1 MAEYAD
7 IIVDISLGKLDRTF
21 QYRIP
26 EELAAQI
33 GPGVLVEVPFGNG
46 GRRIQGYVIEV
57 TDRPE
62 IDEARIK
69 DIISVVQKSIPIES
83 QLIALA
89 AWMRENYGGTMNQAL
104 KTVLPVK
111 VKTAGKQQRLIH
123 LIPGTEEAERLLKQ
137 LEKKHQTARAR
148 LLGALIG
155 QSPLPYETV
164 TGKLNVTSSVIRAME
179 ERQIVRVETVR
190 TYRNPLDR
198 MKKQGE
204 KVSLNSVQR
213 RIADDIIG
221 HWQAGDR
228 KPCLIHGVTGSGKTE
243 VYMELI
249 EAAVRQGKQAI
260 VLIPEIALTFQTV
273 MRFYN
278 HFGDRVS
285 ILNSRMSAGERCDQ
299 FERAKNGELDV
310 IIGPRSAL
318 FSPFPNLGFIIID
331 EEHEA
336 AYKSETVPCYHARET
351 AIARAGMCGAGVV
364 LGSATPSVESYARA
378 RAGEYRLYEMNQ
390 RISGRPLPVVYRV
403 DLREELKRGNRTILS
418 DKLRELMVDRI
429 QRQEQIMLFINRRGV
444 AGFVSCR
451 SCGHVIKCP
460 HCDVSLNLHN
470 DGRLVCHYCGYS
482 RPMVKQCPE
491 CGSPYV
497 GGFRAGTQKIEQ
509 YIRQQFPEAGVL
521 RMDLDTTRQKESYE
535 KILSAFANQ
544 EADILIGTQ
553 MIVKGHDFPNVT
565 LVGVLAADLSLH
577 ISDYRAAER
586 TFQLLTQAAGRAGR
600 GKRPGEVV
608 IQTYQPEH
616 YAVEAAARQDYQ
628 GFFEQE
634 MMFRR
639 MMNYPPVWNMMVIH
653 ISSSQETLVNEA
665 AVVLQ
670 YRTAA
675 IIRDRQT
682 DADLFGKGKIQI
694 IGPADAAIAKVSD
707 IFRKIIYVKA
717 ADYGALVLVKN
728 RLDHDL
734 REDPLLKKVNVQ
746 FDFNPMNGF

>member
-378 RAGEYRLYEMNQ
+378 RAGGYRLYEMNR

-728 RLDHDL
+728 RLDQDL

>member
-310 IIGPRSAL
+310 VIGPRSAL

-378 RAGEYRLYEMNQ
+378 RAGEYRLYEMNR

-418 DKLRELMVDRI
+418 DKLRELMADRI

-728 RLDHDL
+728 RLDQDL